1 MMWIGMGAVGY
12 LGCVIV
18 AYLLIRQHVQS
29 ISGGWWTLHDRW
41 FVGSLALTGPLGML
55 IAIVMQIANKVPHR
69 DPNIRA
75 EW

>member
-1 MMWIGMGAVGY
+1 MDRNGSGWIFGLCYRGVLADSAVCAVNKRR
-12 LGCVIV
+12 LVD
-18 AYLLIRQHVQS
+18 A
-29 ISGGWWTLHDRW
+29 HDRW